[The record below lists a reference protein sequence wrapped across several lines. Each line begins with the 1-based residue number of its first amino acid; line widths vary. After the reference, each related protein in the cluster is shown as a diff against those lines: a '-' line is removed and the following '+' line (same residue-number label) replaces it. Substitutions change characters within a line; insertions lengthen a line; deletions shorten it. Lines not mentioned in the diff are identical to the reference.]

1 MKTANRKDRRA
12 AGERNEPFVATRPAN
27 EIELVMIEK
36 SALQILTAVGK
47 AVVQFRQQSPEHKDS
62 VDAMQVEVAV
72 TLAENALNANSGPRF
87 VK

>member
-12 AGERNEPFVATRPAN
+12 AGERNEPFVATRPSSN
-27 EIELVMIEK
+27 IELVMVEK

-47 AVVQFRQQSPEHKDS
+47 AVMEFRRQNADHKDS
-62 VDAMQVEVAV
+62 VDTLQVEVAV